1 MKSIRFL
8 LVHSFSLLVLASLTL
23 ADQLILHNGTVIEGT
38 YVGGDARSVRFIGP
52 DGNVQT
58 YSVGDVSGIGFGT
71 PPPTAA
77 PPVYAAPPV
86 PGAVQRQVAHS
97 PTGVTVPAGTLI
109 TVRLI
114 DSIDADLTGVGE
126 RFRASIDDPIVVGSQ
141 VVVPRYADATVQVMR
156 VEQSGALKGSDEVA
170 LKIYDI
176 TLNGRSYHLAT
187 DYAELQGKGK
197 GRKTIRNTAIGGV
210 GGAVI
215 GGIFGGKKGAAIGAG
230 AGAGTGIAVAAA
242 RGTKLKIPSET
253 RLEFVLRAPLG
264 LSYSVGDVSGT
275 GFGTPPPTATPPVY
289 TAPPVPGLVQRQV
302 AHSPT
307 GVTVPAGTLVT
318 VRLIDS
324 IDADLTGVGE
334 RFRASIDDPIVVGSQ
349 VVVPRY
355 ADATVQV
362 MRVEQSGALK
372 GSDEVALKIYDIT
385 VNGRSY
391 HLATD
396 YAELQGK
403 GKGRKTIR
411 NTAIGGVGGAVI
423 GGIFGG
429 KKGAAIGAGAG
440 AGTGIA
446 VAAARGTKLQIPSET
461 RLEFVLRAPLGL

>member
-1 MKSIRFL
+1 MMKGMRFL
-8 LVHSFSLLVLASLTL
+8 LVHSFYLLVLAGFAL

-38 YVGGDARSVRFIGP
+38 YLGGDARSVRFIGP

-71 PPPTAA
+71 PPTTAA
-77 PPVYAAPPV
+77 PPVPRP
-86 PGAVQRQVAHS
+86 VQRQVAHS

-176 TLNGRSYHLAT
+176 TVNGQSYHVAT
-187 DYAELQGKGK
+187 AYAELKGKGK

-230 AGAGTGIAVAAA
+230 VGAGTGLAVSAA

-253 RLEFVLRAPLG
+253 RLEFVLRAP
-264 LSYSVGDVSGT
+264 
-275 GFGTPPPTATPPVY
+275 FG
-289 TAPPVPGLVQRQV
+289 
-302 AHSPT
+302 
-307 GVTVPAGTLVT
+307 
-318 VRLIDS
+318 I
-324 IDADLTGVGE
+324 
-334 RFRASIDDPIVVGSQ
+334 
-349 VVVPRY
+349 
-355 ADATVQV
+355 
-362 MRVEQSGALK
+362 
-372 GSDEVALKIYDIT
+372 
-385 VNGRSY
+385 
-391 HLATD
+391 
-396 YAELQGK
+396 
-403 GKGRKTIR
+403 
-411 NTAIGGVGGAVI
+411 
-423 GGIFGG
+423 
-429 KKGAAIGAGAG
+429 
-440 AGTGIA
+440 
-446 VAAARGTKLQIPSET
+446 
-461 RLEFVLRAPLGL
+461 

>member
-1 MKSIRFL
+1 MKGIRFL
-8 LVHSFSLLVLASLTL
+8 LVHSLCLLVLAGLAL

-38 YVGGDARSVRFIGP
+38 YLGGDARSVRFIGP
-52 DGNVQT
+52 DGNVQA

-71 PPPTAA
+71 PPPTT
-77 PPVYAAPPV
+77 VAPPV
-86 PGAVQRQVAHS
+86 PGLVQRQVAHS

-156 VEQSGALKGSDEVA
+156 VDQSGALKGRDEVA
-170 LKIYDI
+170 LKIYD
-176 TLNGRSYHLAT
+176 
-187 DYAELQGKGK
+187 
-197 GRKTIRNTAIGGV
+197 V
-210 GGAVI
+210 
-215 GGIFGGKKGAAIGAG
+215 
-230 AGAGTGIAVAAA
+230 
-242 RGTKLKIPSET
+242 
-253 RLEFVLRAPLG
+253 
-264 LSYSVGDVSGT
+264 
-275 GFGTPPPTATPPVY
+275 
-289 TAPPVPGLVQRQV
+289 
-302 AHSPT
+302 
-307 GVTVPAGTLVT
+307 
-318 VRLIDS
+318 
-324 IDADLTGVGE
+324 
-334 RFRASIDDPIVVGSQ
+334 
-349 VVVPRY
+349 
-355 ADATVQV
+355 
-362 MRVEQSGALK
+362 
-372 GSDEVALKIYDIT
+372 T

-391 HLATD
+391 HVATD

-461 RLEFVLRAPLGL
+461 RLEFVLRAPFGI

>member
-1 MKSIRFL
+1 MKSMRFL
-8 LVHSFSLLVLASLTL
+8 LVHSFYLLLVLASPTL

-52 DGNVQT
+52 DGNVQA

-71 PPPTAA
+71 PPPTA
-77 PPVYAAPPV
+77 VPPV
-86 PGAVQRQVAHS
+86 PRAVQRQVAHS
-97 PTGVTVPAGTLI
+97 PAGVTVPAGTLI
-109 TVRLI
+109 
-114 DSIDADLTGVGE
+114 
-126 RFRASIDDPIVVGSQ
+126 
-141 VVVPRYADATVQVMR
+141 
-156 VEQSGALKGSDEVA
+156 
-170 LKIYDI
+170 
-176 TLNGRSYHLAT
+176 
-187 DYAELQGKGK
+187 
-197 GRKTIRNTAIGGV
+197 
-210 GGAVI
+210 
-215 GGIFGGKKGAAIGAG
+215 
-230 AGAGTGIAVAAA
+230 
-242 RGTKLKIPSET
+242 
-253 RLEFVLRAPLG
+253 
-264 LSYSVGDVSGT
+264 
-275 GFGTPPPTATPPVY
+275 
-289 TAPPVPGLVQRQV
+289 
-302 AHSPT
+302 
-307 GVTVPAGTLVT
+307 T

-396 YAELQGK
+396 YAELQGE

-429 KKGAAIGAGAG
+429 KKGAAIGAGVG

-446 VAAARGTKLQIPSET
+446 VAAARGTKLKIPSET